1 MHYHGTKLNHKKL
14 GRTAGPRRALLRGL
28 LDSLIL
34 YERIETTETKAKTL
48 APYFEAQV
56 TRAKKQTLASYRQIL
71 AETINP
77 VAGQKLYYDLVNGF
91 KTRQGGYTRII
102 KTGPRLGDGASMAII
117 ELVLDSDYKP
127 SEKTEVSKPIN
138 ATNVKGNDT
147 KAKADKTTTKIE
159 TASKVKRRSA
169 KPKTAE
175 KVTTKITSGRKGS
188 K

>member
-1 MHYHGTKLNHKKL
+1 MHFHGTKLSNKKL
-14 GRTAGPRRALLRGL
+14 SRKSGPRRALLRGL

-34 YERIETTETKAKTL
+34 YERIETTEAKARAL

-56 TRAKKQTLASYRQIL
+56 TRAKKQTLPAYRQIL

-91 KTRQGGYTRII
+91 ATRQGGYTRII
-102 KTGPRLGDGASMAII
+102 KTGQRLGDGASMAVV
-117 ELVLDSDYKP
+117 ELVLDENYSSASQDNKVADTAKKP
-127 SEKTEVSKPIN
+127 EAEVKKS
-138 ATNVKGNDT
+138 DT
-147 KAKADKTTTKIE
+147 KAVVTKSAIKKPTKKATKS
-159 TASKVKRRSA
+159 T
-169 KPKTAE
+169 E

>member
-1 MHYHGTKLNHKKL
+1 MHFHGTKSASLKL
-14 GRTAGPRRALLRGL
+14 SRKAGPRRALLRGL

-34 YERIETTETKAKTL
+34 YERIETTETKARAL

-56 TRAKKQTLASYRQIL
+56 TRAKKQTLHSYRQIL

-102 KTGPRLGDGASMAII
+102 KTGKRLGDGASMAVV
-117 ELVLDSDYKP
+117 ELVLDEKYVPAAKEEVATKKP
-127 SEKTEVSKPIN
+127 SKDTGKKTETAEKKAPV
-138 ATNVKGNDT
+138 VKQSAKKT
-147 KAKADKTTTKIE
+147 MKAK
-159 TASKVKRRSA
+159 S
-169 KPKTAE
+169 AE

-188 K
+188 R